1 MNGKSFVHV
10 KAEKDRRIFLRRC
23 WGLGL
28 AVATGSALVSS
39 CTTVKKPVAK
49 TKAPAETNPCEDLSG
64 VDKVDIEKRKSL
76 GYVSLSP
83 MPDKQCDNCKLWVPA
98 AKGKDCGGCL
108 LFTGPV
114 SPEGNCTYW
123 APQV

>member
-1 MNGKSFVHV
+1 MNGVSNAHG
-10 KAEKDRRIFLRRC
+10 ETERRLFLRRC
-23 WGLGL
+23 WGMGL
-28 AVATGSALVSS
+28 AAATGSVLVSS
-39 CTTVKKPVAK
+39 CATAKKPLADAK
-49 TKAPAETNPCEDLSG
+49 TANGVNPCEDLSK
-64 VDKVDIEKRKSL
+64 VDKVDVEKRKSL

-98 AKGKDCGGCL
+98 PEGKECGGCL
-108 LFTGPV
+108 LFAGPV